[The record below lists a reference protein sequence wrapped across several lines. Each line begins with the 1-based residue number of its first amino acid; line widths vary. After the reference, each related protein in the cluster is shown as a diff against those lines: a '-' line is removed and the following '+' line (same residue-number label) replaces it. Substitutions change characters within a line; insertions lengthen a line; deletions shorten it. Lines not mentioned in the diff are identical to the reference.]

1 VSESK
6 RDRFHAI
13 YSAHREALLA
23 YLLRRTDDPADAAD
37 VLAEV
42 FLVAWRRAD
51 AVPVGDAARA
61 WLFGVARRA
70 LANHRRSERRRSALA
85 SELAAALAS
94 VPPPADDAFDPDLR
108 GALESLEARD
118 REIVALTA
126 WEQLTPAEIAQ
137 VLDMNPVTVRVRLHR
152 ARRRLEQ
159 KLIGDP
165 PEPAPATAPA
175 Q

>member
-6 RDRFHAI
+6 RDRFDAI

-51 AVPVGDAARA
+51 AVPTGDAARA

-85 SELAAALAS
+85 SELALALAS
-94 VPPPADDAFDPDLR
+94 IPPPAHDALDPELHE
-108 GALESLEARD
+108 ALESLGARD

-126 WEQLTPAEIAQ
+126 WEQLKPAEIAR

-152 ARRRLEQ
+152 ARRRLGQ
-159 KLIGDP
+159 KLTGDP
-165 PEPAPATAPA
+165 PESAPAAAPA
-175 Q
+175 R